1 MAHGWNGE
9 MSLAIRL
16 KNNSRGKVKEIQ
28 KEAGAS
34 YPSYHRNPQGET
46 FAK

>member
-1 MAHGWNGE
+1 MVHGWNGE

-16 KNNSRGKVKEIQ
+16 KNNSIREVKERQ
-28 KEAGAS
+28 KEAAF
-34 YPSYHRNPQGET
+34 YPSCHRNPRGET